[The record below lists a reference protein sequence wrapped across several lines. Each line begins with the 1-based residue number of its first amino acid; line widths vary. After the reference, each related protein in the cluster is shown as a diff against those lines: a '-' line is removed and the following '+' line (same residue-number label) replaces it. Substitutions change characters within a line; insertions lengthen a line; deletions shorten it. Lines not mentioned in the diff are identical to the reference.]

1 MQNSTRT
8 GRPRFPAFAR
18 DDRRAAGKERLV
30 RRAIRSW
37 WMMAALAAAAL
48 APAGAKAGIIV
59 AGTEQAHLDFASDP
73 MFQSVGWF
81 AGYRPGESV
90 KTAGSGV
97 LIAPDW
103 VLTAAHVLDNGWSNV
118 SFSLDLQARVS
129 GNLVSADA
137 WYMYPG
143 FVADNGAGGTNDI
156 ALVHL
161 STPILGVTPADIYW
175 GEVTPGTHA
184 YWAGYGRLGY
194 YPSGEIPPS
203 GTKRGGEN
211 VVDMVGDPSVGVR
224 TQFFISDF
232 GPAWHTPSTPL
243 EMGGAN
249 FDSGGGWFADYDGQ
263 MQLIGIGTFIRGD
276 FTNTGAIRPAV
287 YRDWIESYVPLS
299 NVPEPTSALLLLTT
313 MPFVLHRR
321 RAKRCS

>member
-1 MQNSTRT
+1 MKNNTRT
-8 GRPRFPAFAR
+8 ARPRFPAFAR
-18 DDRRAAGKERLV
+18 DNRRAAGKERFV
-30 RRAIRSW
+30 RRAIRNW
-37 WMMAALAAAAL
+37 WIMAALAVAAL
-48 APAGAKAGIIV
+48 APASAKAGIIV
-59 AGTEQAHLDFASDP
+59 AGTEQAHYDFAADP
-73 MFQSVGWF
+73 MFQSVGAF
-81 AGYRPGESV
+81 RGVDASGAYI
-90 KTAGSGV
+90 AGSGV
-97 LIAPDW
+97 LISPEW
-103 VLTAAHVLDNGWSNV
+103 VLTAGHVLDNGWTSV
-118 SFSLDLQARVS
+118 QFLLDQDFRDPNRTLY
-129 GNLVSADA
+129 SADA

-143 FVADNGAGGTNDI
+143 FVSDGGAGTNNDI

-194 YPSGEIPPS
+194 YPSGETTTS
-203 GTKRGGEN
+203 GLKMGGEN
-211 VVDMVGDPSVGVR
+211 VVDMVGDPSAGIR

-232 GPAWHTPSTPL
+232 GPVWTTPTLAL
-243 EMGGAN
+243 EMGITNG
-249 FDSGGGWFADYDGQ
+249 DSGSGWFADYDGQ
-263 MQLIGIGTFIRGD
+263 MQLIGIGTFIRG
-276 FTNTGAIRPAV
+276 NYYNSGSIRPAV